1 MKYKE
6 LVQFEP
12 IDTVI
17 RLLDANT
24 TEELKR
30 LIRTYVIS
38 EEMAEKLK
46 GIVFPHLQ
54 FEKPVDNKGL
64 IIVGNYGTGKSHLMS
79 VISGIAENEKLVSLL
94 TNEKVADAAKDIA
107 GKFKVLRVEIGAVTM
122 PLREIVASQLEEYL
136 STLDIQFSFPDI
148 SRIASNKKVLSDMMA
163 IFHKKYPGHGLLLLV
178 DELLDFLRTRK
189 DQELILDLNFLR
201 EIGEVCRDLRFRFI
215 GGVQEAIFD
224 SPRFSFAA
232 DSVRRVKDRFE
243 QVPIVRKDIKYV
255 VTERLLKKSTEQ
267 KASIHEYLMQFA
279 KYYGRMNERIDEY
292 VRMFPV
298 HPDYIDTFERISV
311 IEKREVLRT
320 LSSAMKKIM
329 DQDLPEASTGTNDE
343 EYTPPGLIAYDRY
356 WAILRENPSFRAVP
370 DVKEV
375 IECSQTLE
383 GRIENA
389 FSRPQYKPIALRI
402 IHGLSVH
409 RLTTSDVLAKI
420 GPTAEELRDA
430 LCLYQPGIEDLG
442 GEPAMDLLSHI
453 ETVMREI
460 YKTVNG
466 QFISFNQENQQ
477 YYLDLKKTDD
487 YDALIEKRSETI
499 DRGHLDRY
507 YYEVLKQ
514 VIECTD
520 QTYVTGYSIWEYELE
535 WIEHKASRKG
545 YLFFGAPNERS
556 TAVPPRDFYLY
567 FIQPYEPPRYKDE
580 QKSDEVFFH
589 LTNTDQTFEDT
600 LKKYAAALDL
610 ASTASGNQK
619 RVYEDK
625 AVEYLASL
633 SKWLRTHATN
643 SFEVTYQG
651 KKKKLLEWQKGK
663 PVPSTGAQAGMR
675 DVVNRVAAICLG
687 AHFHDQCPEYPVF
700 SVLITGENLYL
711 AVQDALRAV
720 AGPLKIKQGMAVLD
734 GLEML
739 DGDRIDTQRSRYAKY
754 IMDMLSRKGSGQVL
768 NRSELIQDI
777 HGVDFF
783 APDRYRLEP
792 QLLLVLLAGLVY
804 SGDIVLSIPGNR
816 FDAAQLQE
824 LSQTPV
830 DELIRFKHIEKP
842 KGWNL
847 PVLKKLLEILGLT
860 PGMAQLITLGKEE
873 PVKELQKRVAEE
885 IGRFIHIQ
893 RRVETGLLFWEQRLF
908 SEEKQSQIDNMIA
921 QEKDFMESLQVYT
934 TPGKLKNFKFGQT
947 ELKKHENN
955 LKTVEQIEVMVELL
969 SELSPIVSYISR
981 AESLLPHNHALIG
994 NMKETREQLMKLLQE
1009 PETEKTNRQNLIKKL
1024 NETKRQY
1031 IKVYLDLHARTRLGV
1046 NEDKKKAALL
1056 RDMRLETIEKLS
1068 AIDLMPRQNLIDLR
1082 NRLAEIKTCF
1092 SLTQQEMETT
1102 PLCPHC
1108 SFTPNLETSNLNAK
1122 TMIEQTDSEL
1132 DRLLDSWTN
1141 IILTNLEDP
1150 TTKENINL
1158 LKSNQKNLV
1167 MEFLKN
1173 RELPEKID
1181 HEFIQTLKE
1190 ALAGL
1195 DKVVIKTADLQ
1206 KILSADGSP
1215 ATLEELRK
1223 RLDAYLEKL
1232 TKGKEKSKVRIILE

>member
-54 FEKPVDNKGL
+54 FEKPIDNKGL

-79 VISGIAENEKLVSLL
+79 VISGIAENDKFVSLL
-94 TNEKVADAAKDIA
+94 TNEKVADAAKNIA

-148 SRIASNKKVLSDMMA
+148 SSITSNKKVLSDMMA
-163 IFHKKYPGHGLLLLV
+163 SFHKKYPDYGLLLLV

-232 DSVRRVKDRFE
+232 DSIRRVKDRFE

-255 VTERLLKKSTEQ
+255 VAERLLKKSTEQ
-267 KASIHEYLMQFA
+267 KAIIHEYLMQFA

-343 EYTPPGLIAYDRY
+343 GYNPPGLIAYDGY
-356 WAILRENPSFRAVP
+356 WATLRENPSFRAVP

-556 TAVPPRDFYLY
+556 TAVPPRDFYIY

-580 QKSDEVFFH
+580 QKPDEVFFH
-589 LTNTDQTFEDT
+589 LTNTDQAFEDT

-633 SKWLRTHATN
+633 SKWLRTYATN

-700 SVLITGENLYL
+700 SVLITGENLYI
-711 AVQDALRAV
+711 AVQDALRAI

-754 IMDMLSRKGSGQVL
+754 IMDMLSRKGAGQVL
-768 NRSELIQDI
+768 NRSELMQDI

-792 QLLLVLLAGLVY
+792 QFLVVLLAGLVY

-824 LSQTPV
+824 LSQTPI

-885 IGRFIHIQ
+885 IESLIHIQ
-893 RRVETGLLFWEQRLF
+893 RRVENGLLFWEQRLF
-908 SEEKQSQIDNMIA
+908 SDEKQSQIDNMIA
-921 QEKDFMESLQVYT
+921 QEQEFLESLQVYT
-934 TPGKLKNFKFGQT
+934 TPGKLKNFKLGQT

-955 LKTVEQIEVMVELL
+955 LKIVEQIELMVELL
-969 SELSPIVSYISR
+969 SELSPTVSYISR
-981 AESLLPHNHALIG
+981 AESLLPHNHALLG

-1009 PETEKTNRQNLIKKL
+1009 PETAKTNRQNLIKKL
-1024 NETKRQY
+1024 NEIKRQY

-1056 RDMRLETIEKLS
+1056 RDTRLETIEKLS

-1108 SFTPNLETSNLNAK
+1108 SFNPTLETSNLNAK

-1132 DRLLDSWTN
+1132 DKLLDSWTN

-1150 TTKENINL
+1150 TTKENISL
-1158 LKSNQKNLV
+1158 LKSNQKKLV